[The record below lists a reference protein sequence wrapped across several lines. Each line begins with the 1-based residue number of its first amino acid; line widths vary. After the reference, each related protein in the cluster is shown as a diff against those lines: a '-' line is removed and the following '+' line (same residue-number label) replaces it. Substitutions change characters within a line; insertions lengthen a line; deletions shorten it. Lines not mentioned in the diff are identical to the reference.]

1 MCSVTV
7 VEWLW
12 LPLLPVIVN
21 VAVVPETALRLT
33 VMVSV
38 EVPGLPAGFG
48 LKLALVRDVRP
59 DTLRFTGAPPL
70 TAPMV
75 TVYRPV
81 DERFTFRRDGEAAMV
96 KSPAAGL
103 TVSATVV
110 E

>member
-21 VAVVPETALRLT
+21 VAVVPEIPLRET

-48 LKLALVRDVRP
+48 LNLALV
-59 DTLRFTGAPPL
+59 
-70 TAPMV
+70 
-75 TVYRPV
+75 
-81 DERFTFRRDGEAAMV
+81 
-96 KSPAAGL
+96 
-103 TVSATVV
+103 
-110 E
+110 